1 MAAYKDHESLTESTD
16 EISHSGMSPARSDIL
31 KPLHRKLDAILAL
44 LERWEATKSIENSQ
58 QLHMDLP
65 FSSPPSTEL
74 TPGIR
79 PSPVAEESSR
89 NATLEVVEDPK
100 RSKHKKL
107 SAQNLLASA
116 RRRSKQKAIASVDMA
131 TWTEQVRERLRFD
144 AAASIPVQGVL
155 APQRRCS
162 IDRSQVPS
170 IEQMNGAFVQ
180 AVTLAKGERHAF
192 FNQEE
197 ECYDVDFEKLGQRT
211 SEDDDDVKLPGM
223 VTSRVSGIVP
233 DQQGSGS
240 ETGKKKVTT
249 LTNLSVKSQAHILDK
264 YNDSAPPEN
273 VNLERDSGSMLLL
286 SRIIW
291 MFLITGPVAVLH
303 VSGQIYLH
311 TFLAE
316 GDFRFGTLGSELIC
330 GLAAV
335 ITVALLRRALQSDDL
350 NLAVDKLQLF
360 VSDFMVQWSEVSGRE
375 WRVYL
380 MAWLLMVCCFTLS
393 NAMDMSRSLPRNFDS
408 LQIVQ
413 LTMNGVGIFIFSV
426 ASFLVSLAAYVQ
438 SHFLLGLDR
447 SLDCWCCSI
456 LNDSDFA
463 LGVESWNCLQALLKC
478 IGRGIASSFLA
489 LQAFGAIGMVY
500 VLASAVT
507 LAIKDGFQPE
517 VFFVEMVIAL
527 PLLVFFFM
535 NMRVC
540 AHGAALTEKCRV
552 IPAFVNQIPTQEALD
567 EDRQYLVRYVSD
579 SSAGFFV
586 KDAKLT
592 REMFLKNFVTIGGL
606 LTGAAGVLSRVV
618 LV

>member
-1 MAAYKDHESLTESTD
+1 
-16 EISHSGMSPARSDIL
+16 
-31 KPLHRKLDAILAL
+31 
-44 LERWEATKSIENSQ
+44 
-58 QLHMDLP
+58 
-65 FSSPPSTEL
+65 
-74 TPGIR
+74 
-79 PSPVAEESSR
+79 
-89 NATLEVVEDPK
+89 
-100 RSKHKKL
+100 
-107 SAQNLLASA
+107 
-116 RRRSKQKAIASVDMA
+116 MA

-316 GDFRFGTLGSELIC
+316 GDFSTTAIINPRAKGQE
-330 GLAAV
+330 
-335 ITVALLRRALQSDDL
+335 RRALQSDDL

-489 LQAFGAIGMVY
+489 LQAFGAIG
-500 VLASAVT
+500 
-507 LAIKDGFQPE
+507 
-517 VFFVEMVIAL
+517 
-527 PLLVFFFM
+527 
-535 NMRVC
+535 
-540 AHGAALTEKCRV
+540 TEQMIV

-606 LTGAAGVLSRVV
+606 LTGAAGVLSRNPQKWSALPQAQMIKFILMVNKQGQTRLAQYYEFLSVRERVTLEGELIRKCLSRSESQCSFVEYRDYRVVYRRYASLYFIAGACGVQSLPSLPVV
-618 LV
+618 LLCPQGRNRQR